1 MKLDNKTY
9 DILKWVALIVL
20 PAIAT
25 LYNALA
31 NIWGFPY
38 GNEIVCTITALDTFL
53 GALLGVSTK
62 NYNRD
67 QAEEN
72 PQ

>member
-31 NIWGFPY
+31 NIWGFHY
-38 GNEIVCTITALDTFL
+38 GNEIVCTITAIDTFL
-53 GALLGVSTK
+53 GALIGVSTK
-62 NYNRD
+62 NYNKD
-67 QAEEN
+67 QTEEN